1 MKESVFSKR
10 LKQLSITSLKIIIR
24 GTGLKPKY
32 ELILWKFYIENK
44 SYVEISDELGIE
56 ISTVGKVLWK
66 AKKELQRI
74 IESEKDLIPEPVKSY
89 IDLLLA
95 EKEIG

>member
-1 MKESVFSKR
+1 MKESLFSKR

-66 AKKELQRI
+66 AKKSYKEL
-74 IESEKDLIPEPVKSY
+74 SKVK
-89 IDLLLA
+89 
-95 EKEIG
+95 KT

>member
-1 MKESVFSKR
+1 MKESLFSKR

-24 GTGLKPKY
+24 GTGLKSKY

-66 AKKELQRI
+66 AKKGTTKNYR
-74 IESEKDLIPEPVKSY
+74 K
-89 IDLLLA
+89 
-95 EKEIG
+95 